1 MKKSD
6 DTRRRILN
14 ATAQMFRRKGY
25 DKTTLKDIGAQAHIQ
40 APAIYYYFSSKE
52 QLLEEVLNIGIAG
65 IHDAVR
71 GAVDGMA
78 ASSTHR
84 ERVEAAIRAHLT
96 SLLQHSDYT
105 AANIIN
111 YNLAPRAIRERHR
124 VRREQYADYWRAML
138 QAAQAAGEIG
148 PGVDLTL
155 LRLFLLS
162 ALFWTHEWYRK
173 DHDPIE
179 DMAAKLSTMLF
190 DGIGGTAL
198 E

>member
-6 DTRRRILN
+6 ETRRRILD
-14 ATAQMFRRKGY
+14 ASAKMFRGKGY
-25 DKTTLKDIGAQAHIQ
+25 DKTTLKDIGALAKIQ

-65 IHDAVR
+65 IHGAVR
-71 GAVDGMA
+71 EAVDSMAPA
-78 ASSTHR
+78 ASHR
-84 ERVEAAIRAHLT
+84 LRIKAAIEAHLT
-96 SLLQHSDYT
+96 TLLQHSDYT
-105 AANIIN
+105 AATIIN
-111 YNLAPRAIRERHR
+111 NNLAPRKIRERHR
-124 VRREQYADYWRAML
+124 VRREQYAEYWRGLL
-138 QAAQAAGEIG
+138 QGAQTAGEIG

-179 DMAAKLSTMLF
+179 DMAAKLCAMLF